1 MKLKAPNLTWR
12 TRKRLKTAALVL
24 GSAAAICFA
33 LWLCWILWLGRFVVY
48 TGDTVRLDFDWVT
61 PGEFVAAVEPEKQ
74 DVNILFDDG
83 SEVVVD
89 RTKPLE
95 RMAGFYVTIDMLTE
109 DVAEVERLIREQPKG
124 TAIML
129 ELKSGTGN
137 YYYKTSMPDATVSKK
152 VDKEAVE
159 SLIKYITKADY
170 YTVARIPA
178 FRDRAYGLE
187 NTSCGILHSSG
198 RYLWAGDD
206 KCYWLD
212 PGKTGT
218 RSYLIAIASEL
229 RDLGFDE
236 VVFTDFCFPPT
247 EDILYEGDKL
257 AVLNETAEHLVYNL
271 ATESFGVSFLS
282 NDPGFKLPEG
292 RTRIYRDD
300 VDASMAQDVAASLEI
315 PSMQT
320 NLVYLT
326 EAMDTRFDVFGVL
339 RPLNTGFQIP
349 AATTPPAPEEP
360 EPLPA
365 PAPAPEEP
373 PAEQPQ
379 EEPVEQTPVEEQQEV
394 DDVQ

>member
-12 TRKRLKTAALVL
+12 TRKRLK
-24 GSAAAICFA
+24 AAAIVLGTVAGTAFA

-61 PGEFVAAVEPEKQ
+61 PGEFVAAVEPTRPEV
-74 DVNILFDDG
+74 DILFDDG
-83 SEVVVD
+83 SEEVVVD

-95 RMAGFYVTIDMLTE
+95 RMAGVYVTIEMLTE

-129 ELKSGTGN
+129 ELKSGSGN
-137 YYYKTSMPDATVSKK
+137 YYYKTSMPNATVSKK
-152 VDKEAVE
+152 VDKDAMEN
-159 SLIKYITKADY
+159 LIRYITKADY
-170 YTVARIPA
+170 YTVACIPA
-178 FRDRAYGLE
+178 FRDRAYGLK
-187 NTSCGILHSSG
+187 NTSYGIHHSSG

-206 KCYWLD
+206 QCYWLD
-212 PGKTGT
+212 PVKNGT
-218 RSYLIAIASEL
+218 RSHLIAIASEL

-247 EDILYEGDKL
+247 EDILYEGDKTE
-257 AVLNETAEHLVYNL
+257 ALNDTAEHLVYNL
-271 ATESFGVSFLS
+271 ATDRFGVSFLCS
-282 NDPGFKLPEG
+282 EPGFKLPEG
-292 RTRIYRDD
+292 RTRLYRDD
-300 VDASMAQDVAASLEI
+300 VEASMAQEVAASLEI

-349 AATTPPAPEEP
+349 TATT
-360 EPLPA
+360 A
-365 PAPAPEEP
+365 PAQEAPA
-373 PAEQPQ
+373 
-379 EEPVEQTPVEEQQEV
+379 EEPVEAPAEEPAEEPQEV
-394 DDVQ
+394 EDVQ